1 MHLYKANYLHLYRAA
16 LELSRSD
23 REEMDR
29 LEAGRDPINVLT
41 ASSDDPT
48 VMHISDDAG
57 NVLAVGGHSDR
68 LIWFV
73 HTERAIRL
81 SPRDKLRMLR
91 LLARHLIE
99 IKREAAARSP
109 HDYFH
114 FTNIVSVDNKAHIK
128 LLNFLGA
135 TWCEKPLYANG
146 HEFKQFFF

>member
-1 MHLYKANYLHLYRAA
+1 MHLFKANYLHLYRAA

-48 VMHISDDAG
+48 VMHISDDTG
-57 NVLAVGGHSDR
+57 NVLAVGGHADR

-73 HTERAIRL
+73 HTERAVRL
-81 SPRDKLRMLR
+81 GSQDKLRMLR
-91 LLARHLIE
+91 LLSNHLVT
-99 IKREAAARSP
+99 IKRAAAQQEP
-109 HDYFH
+109 GAYFH
-114 FTNIVSVDNKAHIK
+114 FTNVVSVSNTAHIK

-135 TWCEKPLYANG
+135 VWAAKPFHING
-146 HEFKQFFF
+146 HEFRQFFF